1 MAWFKQRPKKVDEI
15 RTSCPL
21 YTETYLHYLK
31 LVKQAQEKAEQGYQ
45 TVDQLY
51 NKLFGPLSTK

>member
-1 MAWFKQRPKKVDEI
+1 MAWFRPRPKNVDEI

-21 YTETYLHYLK
+21 YTETYLYSLK
-31 LVKQAQEKAEQGYQ
+31 LVQQAQKKAEQGYQ

-51 NKLFGPLSTK
+51 NKLFGPLPTK